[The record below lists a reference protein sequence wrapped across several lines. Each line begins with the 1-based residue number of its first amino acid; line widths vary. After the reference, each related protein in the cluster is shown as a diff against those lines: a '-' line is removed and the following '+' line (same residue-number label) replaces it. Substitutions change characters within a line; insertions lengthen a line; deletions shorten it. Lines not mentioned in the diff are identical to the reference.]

1 MCLSYL
7 WWFCW
12 VGVLPLLAPL
22 SSKGVYCGNS
32 AQINWTVLVFFV
44 DLHLLCSSGLVCWSC
59 TVLPSSL
66 FVVSPLTAVSWVYS
80 GSQGIC
86 PSVFVRSMAS
96 GRCPCQLKHGS
107 LVVNGSVAL
116 QALRRCCIPRCGV
129 RSNIVAPIWA
139 SISFLLLLFLFK
151 CPTSNESSAKKPLL
165 SLLSMFP
172 CT

>member
-1 MCLSYL
+1 MILLSGSAAIVGAIVKQGSIL
-7 WWFCW
+7 WQFSADK
-12 VGVLPLLAPL
+12 L
-22 SSKGVYCGNS
+22 NS
-32 AQINWTVLVFFV
+32 ACFFV

-86 PSVFVRSMAS
+86 PSVFARSMAS